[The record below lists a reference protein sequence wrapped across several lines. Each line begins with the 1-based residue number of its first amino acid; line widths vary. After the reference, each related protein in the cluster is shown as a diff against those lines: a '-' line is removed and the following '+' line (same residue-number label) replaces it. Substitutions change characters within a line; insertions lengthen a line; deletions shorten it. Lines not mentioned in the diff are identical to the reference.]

1 MALGLALHSVKDVSV
16 LRVTGR
22 IVLGEDLAAMEQQII
37 SSLKESAELIIDL
50 SAVDYVD
57 SSGLGALVRHV
68 TAARA
73 RRKKI
78 ALCGVTPNVRKLL
91 DITRVI
97 DLFQTYANEA
107 EALAAQGS
115 NLATPQQTGSAT
127 RILCVDASLD
137 MLAFLR
143 GVLQQEGYQVLSS
156 SNFPDAQLFLKSA
169 TLVVFGPNLV
179 PCSEAS
185 SIEALRRLAPQI
197 PTVSVPEQ
205 ADSAAQSRDLMAAV
219 KKAVAAGR

>member
-1 MALGLALHSVKDVSV
+1 
-16 LRVTGR
+16 
-22 IVLGEDLAAMEQQII
+22 
-37 SSLKESAELIIDL
+37 
-50 SAVDYVD
+50 
-57 SSGLGALVRHV
+57 
-68 TAARA
+68 
-73 RRKKI
+73 
-78 ALCGVTPNVRKLL
+78 VTPNVRKLL

-97 DLFQTYANEA
+97 DLFQTYTNEA

-115 NLATPQQTGSAT
+115 NLATPQQTGSAI

-205 ADSAAQSRDLMAAV
+205 ADSAAQARDLVGAV
-219 KKAVAAGR
+219 KKAATAGH